1 MADPGAPPDSPP
13 PPGPSPEEREAT
25 LRQLGLL
32 QEQAAGFFAIWTL
45 AIGLEGGYFAALGRH
60 PEGLTD
66 ESLTRETRSDRL
78 YTQTFLRAAY
88 SAGYLDFETGRYR
101 LVPGLEAPLLRPETP
116 VYFGGTARF
125 LAALSGPLAFFQA
138 HLRDGERSW
147 WDQFPPEVGR
157 TLPDST
163 RTFYTRLLG
172 KGFPAVPGLSQRLAG
187 PADLVELACGRGEG
201 LLRIAEAYPSLHVVG
216 VEGDPTNLK
225 AAEEARARSPARDR
239 VAFKQVSLEEGP
251 LPPADVVLLNLAFHE
266 IQEKERVLDQIGRAL
281 RPGGHLLVSEFPF
294 PDWPEMEQL
303 RTPAGKVMAGL
314 QYLEAL
320 LDDQL
325 IPSSHVANWLRKKGY
340 RDVASVDLA
349 PIHVLVHGRR

>member
-1 MADPGAPPDSPP
+1 MSDPGALPSPTP
-13 PPGPSPEEREAT
+13 SGPSPEEREAT
-25 LRQLGLL
+25 GRQLALL

-45 AIGLEGGYFAALGRH
+45 AIGLEGGYFTALSRH

-66 ESLTRETRSDRL
+66 EILTREARADRL

-88 SAGYLDFETGRYR
+88 SAGYVEFETGKYR
-101 LVPGLEAPLLRPETP
+101 LAPGLEAPLLRPDTP

-125 LAALSGPLAFFQA
+125 LTALSGPLAFFQG
-138 HLRDGERSW
+138 HLKDGERSW

-157 TLPDST
+157 TLPEST
-163 RTFYTRLLG
+163 RTFYTRLLR
-172 KGFPAVPGLSQRLAG
+172 KGFSAVPGLSERLAG
-187 PADLVELACGRGEG
+187 AGDLVELACGRGEG
-201 LLRIAEAYPSLHVVG
+201 LVRIAETFPNLRVVG

-225 AAEEARARSPARDR
+225 SAQEARERSPARDR
-239 VAFKQVSLEEGP
+239 ISFQEASLEEGP

-294 PDWPEMEQL
+294 PDWPELDRL

-340 RDVASVDLA
+340 RDVGVVELA
-349 PIHVLVHGRR
+349 PIHALVHGRH